1 MKDAQPLGFN
11 QQNSKESQKLQPSAS
26 IGRMGWNPLLRIL
39 LRVTNPN
46 PERVPAATTALL
58 CRDGS
63 GLLGFSFKSRTGV
76 GSDLL
81 PSYWHKSVL

>member
-1 MKDAQPLGFN
+1 MHNRWVLISRTLKRVR
-11 QQNSKESQKLQPSAS
+11 NSSLRLS

-39 LRVTNPN
+39 LRITNPN

>member
-1 MKDAQPLGFN
+1 MHDRWVLISRTLKRVR
-11 QQNSKESQKLQPSAS
+11 NSSLRLS

>member
-1 MKDAQPLGFN
+1 MHDRWVLISRTLKRVR
-11 QQNSKESQKLQPSAS
+11 NSSLRLS

-63 GLLGFSFKSRTGV
+63 GLLGLSFKSRTGV

>member
-1 MKDAQPLGFN
+1 MHNRWVLISRTLKRVR
-11 QQNSKESQKLQPSAS
+11 NSSLRLS

>member
-1 MKDAQPLGFN
+1 MHNRWVLISRTLKRVR
-11 QQNSKESQKLQPSAS
+11 NSSLRLS
-26 IGRMGWNPLLRIL
+26 IGRMEWNPLLRIL

-46 PERVPAATTALL
+46 PERVPTATTALL